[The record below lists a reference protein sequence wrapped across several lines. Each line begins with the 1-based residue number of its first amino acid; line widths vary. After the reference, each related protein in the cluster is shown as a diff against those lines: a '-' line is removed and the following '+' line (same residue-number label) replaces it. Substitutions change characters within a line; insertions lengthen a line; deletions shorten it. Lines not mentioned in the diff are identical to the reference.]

1 MQPVA
6 CIGVLSNAEDAIY
19 YDLLGK
25 CKVVTSM
32 RRIFAALCFIATL
45 TVVALAS
52 DPDANAKF
60 MPVSD
65 VKPGM
70 KGYGMSVFQ
79 GTKPER
85 FEVEILGTLEGFQ
98 NPRQS
103 IIIARLSGPLVDRTS
118 VFAGMSGSPVY
129 IDGKLVGAVAYAF
142 PFEKE
147 PIAGIQPISNMIQ
160 VIEEGRKEEPRSS
173 SSPVSF
179 NTLVTQTSRS
189 NFPGAVS
196 GLSSA
201 QVGPRAAT
209 NPALAPFVG
218 HTIVPIATPVTFSGF
233 SQTAIEAF
241 GEDLKKIG
249 IQPIAG
255 VGGASSITPMMPA
268 NENTLAPGTS
278 VSVQLVRGDFTID
291 ASGTV
296 TYRDGDKI
304 YAFGHPWLSSG
315 RTSWPMA
322 ESSVVTVVPN
332 VNNSFKLAAGG
343 NLVGAINQDRS
354 TGVFGQLGDAPRMIP
369 VKLTVHTS
377 RNKTETYNFEM
388 VSDSLLTPV
397 LARIAF
403 FSAIAATERQVGNQT
418 IILKGRIALNGQ
430 PDIVIDNSFSS
441 ANGTALYA
449 VNDIARP
456 LAMLYSSG
464 FDALDVRGI
473 EAEVT
478 STDNRTNGALTRLW
492 IDKNEVQRGEGVE
505 IQLFARHDNGSEFV
519 ERIPLTIPAD
529 APIGP
534 LVIMVGDGAAMNQT
548 EAHQPSG
555 DFTPKDL
562 NQLVRSMN
570 KMKRNNRLYV
580 KMLRAGT
587 GAIVNN
593 EEMPTL
599 PPSVLA
605 TLGSQRTSGGFTPLS
620 VATLAEQELAP
631 SRFLIS
637 GQQTIVINVVR

>member
-1 MQPVA
+1 
-6 CIGVLSNAEDAIY
+6 
-19 YDLLGK
+19 
-25 CKVVTSM
+25 M
-32 RRIFAALCFIATL
+32 RRIFAALCFIAIL
-45 TVVALAS
+45 TMVALAS
-52 DPDANAKF
+52 DPDAKL

-103 IIIARLSGPLVDRTS
+103 IIIARLSGPLVERTS

-147 PIAGIQPISNMIQ
+147 PIAGIQPIGNMIQ

-173 SSPVSF
+173 SSPLSF
-179 NTLVTQTSRS
+179 NTLVSAAARL
-189 NFPGAVS
+189 NMPGGMSELS
-196 GLSSA
+196 GA
-201 QVGPRAAT
+201 QVGPRAASSS
-209 NPALAPFVG
+209 PQLAPFVG

-233 SQTAIEAF
+233 SQAALDAF
-241 GEDLKKIG
+241 GEDLKRLG

-255 VGGASSITPMMPA
+255 VGGSSSITPMMPA
-268 NENTLAPGTS
+268 NADTLAPGTS

-296 TYRDGDKI
+296 TYRDGEKI

-332 VNNSFKLAAGG
+332 LNNSFKLAAGG
-343 NLVGAINQDRS
+343 NLVGSINQDRS

-403 FSAIAATERQVGNQT
+403 YSAINATERQIGNQT
-418 IILKGRIALNGQ
+418 ILLKGRIALKGQ
-430 PDIVIDNSFSS
+430 PDILIDNSFSS
-441 ANGTALYA
+441 ANGTALFA

-456 LAMLYSSG
+456 LAMLYNSG
-464 FDALDVRGI
+464 FDALDVSGI

-478 STDNRTNGALTRLW
+478 STDNRSNGALTRLW
-492 IDKNEVQRGEGVE
+492 IDKNEVQRGESVE

-519 ERIPLTIPAD
+519 ERIPLQIPAD
-529 APIGP
+529 APVGP
-534 LVIMVGDGAAMNQT
+534 LVIMVGDGASMNQT
-548 EAHQPSG
+548 EARQPAG

-562 NQLVRSMN
+562 SQLVRSMN

-580 KMLRAGT
+580 KILRAGS

-599 PPSVLA
+599 PPSMLA
-605 TLGSQRTSGGFTPLS
+605 TLGSQRTSGGYTPLS
-620 VATLAEQELAP
+620 VATLAEQELPAA
-631 SRFLIS
+631 RFLIS
-637 GQQTIVINVVR
+637 GQQTIVVNVVR

>member
-1 MQPVA
+1 
-6 CIGVLSNAEDAIY
+6 
-19 YDLLGK
+19 
-25 CKVVTSM
+25 M
-32 RRIFAALCFIATL
+32 RRLFAALCFVAILAMA
-45 TVVALAS
+45 ALAS
-52 DPDANAKF
+52 DSSDKF

-79 GTKPER
+79 GTTPER
-85 FEVEILGTLEGFQ
+85 FEVEILGKLEGFQ
-98 NPRQS
+98 NPRQP
-103 IIIARLSGPLVDRTS
+103 IIIARLSGPLVERTS

-160 VIEEGRKEEPRSS
+160 VIEEGRKEEPRST
-173 SSPVSF
+173 SSPLSF
-179 NTLVTQTSRS
+179 NTLVRQASTT
-189 NFPGAVS
+189 NLGGVTGLAVP
-196 GLSSA
+196 A
-201 QVGPRAAT
+201 QVGPRAAMSS
-209 NPALAPFVG
+209 PQLAPFVG

-233 SQTAIEAF
+233 SQAAIEAF

-249 IQPIAG
+249 IQPISG
-255 VGGASSITPMMPA
+255 VGGSSSITPMTPA

-291 ASGTV
+291 AAGTV

-343 NLVGAINQDRS
+343 NLVGAISQDRS

-377 RNKTETYNFEM
+377 RNKTEVYTFEM
-388 VSDSLLTPV
+388 VSDSVLTPV

-403 FSAIAATERQVGNQT
+403 FSAITATERQVGNMT
-418 IILKGRIALNGQ
+418 ISLKGRIALNGQ
-430 PDIVIDNSFSS
+430 PDIIIDNSFSA
-441 ANGTALYA
+441 ANGASVFA

-478 STDNRTNGALTRLW
+478 STDVRTNGTLTRLW
-492 IDKNEVQRGEGVE
+492 IDKNEVERGESVE
-505 IQLFARHDNGSEFV
+505 VQLFARHDNGSEFV
-519 ERIPLTIPAD
+519 ERIPVTIPAD

-534 LVIMVGDGAAMNQT
+534 LVIMVGDGASINQT
-548 EAHQPSG
+548 EAHQPTG

-562 NQLVRSMN
+562 GQLVRSMN

-580 KMLRAGT
+580 KVLRAGT

-593 EEMPTL
+593 EEMPVL

-605 TLGSQRTSGGFTPLS
+605 TLGSQRTSGGYTPLS
-620 VATLAEQELAP
+620 VATIAEQELAP